1 MIYTLTLDTTE
12 NVMGKGIDISLILKK
27 LGIDSLATGI
37 IQEKKAKIEKELANA
52 EISSHF
58 IDASTES
65 PVTAK
70 SQQALLDYLKEELK
84 AGDIV
89 VIAGK
94 FAPGIAPTYLID
106 LATLATKKSAYLVI
120 DSPYQ
125 EVRDVLPLHPLLLKP
140 NETEIKAWFDQTD
153 KLLTTKQLLDLAHD
167 LVADGADHVLLSL
180 GKEGA
185 AIVNMT
191 HAFMAHAPEV
201 EEVDPV
207 GAGETLLATFL
218 AGMMKNYSPV
228 RNLADSIAAAT
239 DTVQVKRLTN
249 FETTP
254 ALQRQIIS
262 RKISF
267 EDEQGR

>member
-27 LGIDSLATGI
+27 LGIDSIATGI
-37 IQEKKAKIEKELANA
+37 IQTKKAEIEKELNDAKV
-52 EISSHF
+52 SSHF
-58 IDASTES
+58 INASSES
-65 PVTAK
+65 KITAK
-70 SQQALLDYLKEELK
+70 NQQDLLDYLKDNLK
-84 AGDIV
+84 LGDV
-89 VIAGK
+89 LVIAGK
-94 FAPGIAPTYLID
+94 FAGGIAPAYLID
-106 LATLATKKSAYLVI
+106 LATLAAKKSAHLVI
-120 DSPYQ
+120 DSPYE

-140 NETEIKAWFDQTD
+140 NETEIKAWFNKKD
-153 KLLTTKQLLDLAHD
+153 KLLTTKQLLDLGHN
-167 LVADGADHVLLSL
+167 LVVDGADHVLLSL

-185 AIVNMT
+185 AIINMT

-218 AGMMKNYSPV
+218 AGMVKNYAPV

-254 ALQRQIIS
+254 DLQRQIIS
-262 RKISF
+262 RKINF
-267 EDEQGR
+267 ENE

>member
-12 NVMGKGIDISLILKK
+12 NVMGKGIDISLVLKK
-27 LGIDSLATGI
+27 LGIDSVATGI
-37 IQEKKAKIEKELANA
+37 IQDKKTEIEQELKNAGIAN
-52 EISSHF
+52 HF
-58 IDASTES
+58 IDGSEEEKIS
-65 PVTAK
+65 AK
-70 SQQALLDYLKEELK
+70 NQQALLDYLKTNLK
-84 AGDIV
+84 LGDIL

-94 FAPGIAPTYLID
+94 FAAGIAPVYLVD
-106 LATLATKKSAYLVI
+106 LATLAAKQSVHLVI
-120 DSPYQ
+120 DSPYE

-140 NETEIKAWFDQTD
+140 NETEIKSWFNKSD
-153 KLLTTKQLLDLAHD
+153 KMLTTKQLLELAHN
-167 LVADGADHVLLSL
+167 LVTDGADHVLLSL

-185 AIVNMT
+185 AIVNMNS
-191 HAFMAHAPEV
+191 AFMAHAPEV

-218 AGMMKNYSPV
+218 AGMVKNYAPV

-254 ALQRQIIS
+254 DLQRQIIS
-262 RKISF
+262 RKINF
-267 EDEQGR
+267 ED

>member
-27 LGIDSLATGI
+27 LGIDSVATGI
-37 IQEKKAKIEKELANA
+37 IQEKKAAIEKELNAA
-52 EISSHF
+52 EIANHF
-58 IDASTES
+58 IDASNEKKVS
-65 PVTAK
+65 AK
-70 SQQALLDYLKEELK
+70 SQQALLDYLKDNLK
-84 AGDIV
+84 LGDV
-89 VIAGK
+89 LVIAGK
-94 FAPGIAPTYLID
+94 FAAGIAPIYLID
-106 LATLATKKSAYLVI
+106 LATLAAKKSTHLVI
-120 DSPYQ
+120 DSPYE

-140 NETEIKAWFDQTD
+140 NETEIKTWFNKTD
-153 KLLTTKQLLDLAHD
+153 KMLTTKQLLDLAHN
-167 LVADGADHVLLSL
+167 LVVDGADHVLLSL

-191 HAFMAHAPEV
+191 QAFMAHAPEV

-218 AGMMKNYSPV
+218 AGMMKNYAPV